1 MPEYQSNSQDGRRLL
16 DDITFPFDLRKL
28 SVKDLDQVSA
38 ELRQLIID
46 EVCNNPGH
54 LGASLG
60 VVELT
65 VALHYVYNTPYDQL
79 VWDVGHQA
87 YGHKILTGRKDIFHS
102 NRKLGGISGF
112 PRMSESI
119 YDSFGAGHASTSIS
133 AALGMAAASELQGE
147 SERNIVAIIG
157 DGSLTG
163 GLAFEGLNNA
173 GNLKNNLLVILN
185 DNNMAIDPNV
195 GAISDYLLHITTSR
209 TYNKIKARI
218 WNMLGR
224 MKRVGPKTQRLAQIL
239 ENGIKTILMR
249 QSNLFES
256 LHFRYFGPIDGHN
269 IQQLV
274 RILRDLK
281 DIPGPKLLHVLTIKG
296 KGYKF
301 AEENQTVWHAPG
313 YFNKDTG
320 EIIKSKT
327 ENPQPPKYQD
337 VFGITLLELAK
348 MNDKIIGVTP
358 AMPTGCSM
366 NIMMNEL
373 PKRTFDVGIAE
384 QHAVTFSAGMAT
396 RGMVPFCNIYSSF
409 MQRAYDQLITE
420 IALQNLHVVLC
431 LDRGGIVGED
441 GPTHHGVFDLA
452 YLRCI
457 PNFTI
462 AAPMNEEEL
471 RNLMYTA
478 QLRNFGA
485 FAIRYPRGYGVI
497 PDWQKPFKEL
507 PVGKGRIISEGTDVA
522 ILSVGH
528 PGNFVQEAI
537 KSISKEYCLPAHFDL
552 RFVKPLD
559 EELLHNIFMR
569 FKKIITI
576 EDGTIVGGFGS
587 AILEFMADNGYN
599 AEIIR
604 LGVPDKFIEHG
615 TLQELYHECGY
626 DTESISQTIRKHAS
640 KRTPEKVTS
649 KI

>member
-1 MPEYQSNSQDGRRLL
+1 MLENQVNNKKEQQLL
-16 DDITFPFDLRKL
+16 DTIIFPGDLRKL
-28 SVKDLDQVSA
+28 SIKDLKQVSS
-38 ELRQLIID
+38 ELRQFIID

-102 NRKLGGISGF
+102 NRKFGGISGF

-119 YDSFGAGHASTSIS
+119 YDSYGAGHASTSIS
-133 AALGMAAASELQGE
+133 AALGMAAASQLQGE
-147 SERNIVAIIG
+147 TDRNIVAIIG

-163 GLAFEGLNNA
+163 GLSFEGLNNA
-173 GNLKNNLLVILN
+173 GNLKNNILVILN

-195 GAISDYLLHITTSR
+195 GAISDYLLHITTSK
-209 TYNKIKARI
+209 TYNKLKSKI

-224 MKRVGPKTQRLAQIL
+224 MRKVGPKTQRLAQIL
-239 ENGIKTILMR
+239 ENGLKTILMR

-256 LHFRYFGPIDGHN
+256 LHFRYFGPVDGHN
-269 IQQLV
+269 VKQLV

-281 DIPGPKLLHVLTIKG
+281 DIPGPKLLHVLTTKG

-313 YFNKDTG
+313 HFNKDTG
-320 EIIKSKT
+320 EIIKSNAEKQ
-327 ENPQPPKYQD
+327 QPPKYQD
-337 VFGITLLELAK
+337 VFGLTLLELAK
-348 MNDKIIGVTP
+348 LNDKIIGVTP

-373 PKRTFDVGIAE
+373 PHRTFDVGIAE

-396 RGMVPFCNIYSSF
+396 RGMIPFCNVYSTF

-457 PNFTI
+457 PNFI
-462 AAPMNEEEL
+462 ISSPMNEEEL

-485 FAIRYPRGYGVI
+485 FAIRYPRGYGVMT
-497 PDWQKPFKEL
+497 DWQKPFKEI
-507 PVGKGRIISEGTDVA
+507 PIGKGRIISEGSEVA
-522 ILSVGH
+522 ILSIGH

-537 KSISKEYCLPAHFDL
+537 KNISVEFDPPAHFDL

-559 EELLHNIFMR
+559 EELLHNIFKR
-569 FKKIITI
+569 FNKIITV
-576 EDGTIVGGFGS
+576 EDGTIVGGFGT
-587 AILEFMADNGYN
+587 AIVEFMADNGYN
-599 AEIIR
+599 AEIIK

-615 TLQELYHECGY
+615 TLKELYHECGY
-626 DTESISQTIRKHAS
+626 DVESIAQTIKKYAS
-640 KRTPEKVTS
+640 KKTVEKVIS
-649 KI
+649 KL